1 MKTEFQVE
9 KEKGTEGVTQ
19 TAELTIQF
27 MQLDL
32 TSLNSTKTFIQ
43 QFKASGRKLN
53 VLVCNAGIAY
63 APMGNKMKKKIYHIV
78 ETIAKSNIIITER
91 CIFDRPNTEIPDR
104 SLSGIGTGTSIK
116 SGGAKLILRAQIK
129 SPLEVKLW

>member
-1 MKTEFQVE
+1 MKTEFQAE

-32 TSLNSTKTFIQ
+32 TSLNSTKTFIE

-53 VLVCNAGIAY
+53 VLVCNAGIVY
-63 APMGNKMKKKIYHIV
+63 VPLGNFNFCTDIELFISILLRHMQEEFDDTKVLIRIMKSKKERQHNDQKRKRTKTTHIDLQ
-78 ETIAKSNIIITER
+78 NIH
-91 CIFDRPNTEIPDR
+91 
-104 SLSGIGTGTSIK
+104 IK
-116 SGGAKLILRAQIK
+116 LKI
-129 SPLEVKLW
+129 E